1 MSTETAPARGAK
13 VRISA
18 DDLRAVTAG
27 VFRARGVRQADAEA
41 VADALVW
48 ASLRGID
55 SHGVSR
61 VPRYLE
67 LFDKGESVP
76 DAVPTVQRPRAAI
89 AIVDAHGAPGP
100 VAMNRAVAEAMAGAR
115 ECGIGWA

>member
-1 MSTETAPARGAK
+1 MSDVPAAKPAK
-13 VRISA
+13 VLVSA
-18 DDLRAVTAG
+18 EDLRALVAG
-27 VFRARGVRQADAEA
+27 IFTARGTSGAAAAA

-48 ASLRGID
+48 ANLRGVD

-76 DAVPTVQRPRAAI
+76 DAVPTVERPRAAI
-89 AIVDAHGAPGP
+89 AIVDAHAAPGP
-100 VAMNRAVAEAMAGAR
+100 VAMNRAADE
-115 ECGIGWA
+115 